1 MATKEDI
8 KRFVEDYLR
17 IENEKQLLAED
28 LKELFEDM
36 KERTDIKALKAAQSL
51 CLTMEILY
59 CILRLP
65 ILTALILLRIRSE
78 TATGARTQQRLR

>member
-36 KERTDIKALKAAQSL
+36 KERTDIKALKAA
-51 CLTMEILY
+51 
-59 CILRLP
+59 
-65 ILTALILLRIRSE
+65 LRIAKIKAKLGDAEAEME
-78 TATGARTQQRLR
+78 TILDVLDDQNIE